1 MARDPRGSLF
11 YGVRIRQG
19 DAACA
24 GWRRTVM
31 PRRWW
36 RRTCRHT
43 PGICA
48 VPRSAPRNATTA
60 WRPDGVSANG
70 PLRSWPAVIAVV
82 AAVAVVFAVAVVP
95 HLDTA
100 STGERTVTDAP
111 GVASGSGTTGGESD
125 DGIQIARAVPA
136 PDHLEGV
143 YDGDD
148 VTFTWHNPDPAGR
161 RRLRVDHN
169 GRRRGRAECAV
180 RDHRGDVGDP
190 CRMSPARRICLSVSI
205 VRQDQSMSQEPAIA
219 CAVKR

>member
-1 MARDPRGSLF
+1 MA
-11 YGVRIRQG
+11 
-19 DAACA
+19 
-24 GWRRTVM
+24 
-31 PRRWW
+31 
-36 RRTCRHT
+36 
-43 PGICA
+43 
-48 VPRSAPRNATTA
+48 
-60 WRPDGVSANG
+60 
-70 PLRSWPAVIAVV
+70 AVIAVV

-148 VTFTWHNPDPAGR
+148 VTFTWHNPDPQDGDAYAWTIMEG
-161 RRLRVDHN
+161 DA
-169 GRRRGRAECAV
+169 AEQSVQSATTEETSV
-180 RDHRGDVGDP
+180 TLQDVTDP
-190 CRMSPARRICLSVSI
+190 QICLSVSI